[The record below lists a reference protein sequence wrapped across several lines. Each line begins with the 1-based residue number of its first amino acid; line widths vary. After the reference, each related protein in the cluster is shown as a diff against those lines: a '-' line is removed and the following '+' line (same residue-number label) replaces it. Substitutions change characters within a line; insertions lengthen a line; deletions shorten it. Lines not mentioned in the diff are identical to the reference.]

1 MKYFFLVNTDPR
13 YVFTIA
19 DLDTVAPAY
28 DFFME
33 KLETFCDNQTKITH
47 ELLDLDFP
55 QYFCCDKSQEM
66 IFNRT

>member
-1 MKYFFLVNTDPR
+1 M
-13 YVFTIA
+13 FTIA

-33 KLETFCDNQTKITH
+33 KLETFCDKQTKITH

-55 QYFCCDKSQEM
+55 QYFCYDKSQELTL
-66 IFNRT
+66 IKINIS